1 MMECPHGSTM
11 APLWIEGR
19 AMPNLS
25 IKNVPEPIVEKLRM
39 RAAANHRS
47 LQGELMAL
55 VCHAAD
61 DAAPRPESGAM
72 DAMEKKEFGWK
83 SVGQI
88 LADHKAVR
96 PEAVTT
102 GPRAVDIIRQER
114 DAR

>member
-1 MMECPHGSTM
+1 
-11 APLWIEGR
+11 
-19 AMPNLS
+19 MPNLS
-25 IKNVPEPIVEKLRM
+25 IKNVPEPVVEKLRK

-61 DAAPRPESGAM
+61 GTKPAREPSALE
-72 DAMEKKEFGWK
+72 ETETGWK
-83 SVGQI
+83 SVEQI
-88 LADHKAVR
+88 LAEHKAVR
-96 PEAVTT
+96 RKAVTR

>member
-1 MMECPHGSTM
+1 
-11 APLWIEGR
+11 
-19 AMPNLS
+19 MPNLS
-25 IKNVPEPIVEKLRM
+25 IKNVPEPVVEKLRM

-61 DAAPRPESGAM
+61 GTEPARGPGAL
-72 DAMEKKEFGWK
+72 EETEIGWK
-83 SVGQI
+83 SVEQI
-88 LADHKAVR
+88 LADHQALRRK
-96 PEAVTT
+96 PVTR